1 MTTITI
7 TITADTITALAKSEN
22 ASAYKFVRVRAF
34 DCAAQTTEVKKF
46 IRNFL
51 FPNEVKT

>member
-1 MTTITI
+1 MEITI

-22 ASAYKFVRVRAF
+22 ASAYRFVRVRAN
-34 DCAAQTTEVKKF
+34 DCAAQTTEVKNF
-46 IRNFL
+46 IRDFL